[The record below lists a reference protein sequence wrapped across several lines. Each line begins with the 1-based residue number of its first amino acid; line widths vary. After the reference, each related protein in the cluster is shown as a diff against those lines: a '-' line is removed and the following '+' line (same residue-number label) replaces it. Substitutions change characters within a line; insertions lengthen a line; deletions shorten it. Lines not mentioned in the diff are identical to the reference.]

1 MIIVII
7 VIKVVI
13 IVIKVVII
21 VVLLNSNSDELTLR
35 LANLYILFSELA
47 PPVLSI
53 SSNLFS

>member
-1 MIIVII
+1 MIIII
-7 VIKVVI
+7 MIVVVI
-13 IVIKVVII
+13 VVVVIG

-35 LANLYILFSELA
+35 LANLYILFSDEA